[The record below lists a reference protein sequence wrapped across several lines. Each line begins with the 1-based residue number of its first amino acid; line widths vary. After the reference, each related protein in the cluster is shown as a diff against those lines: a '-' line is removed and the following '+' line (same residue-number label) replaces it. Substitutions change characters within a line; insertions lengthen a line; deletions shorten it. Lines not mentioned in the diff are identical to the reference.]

1 MQQSQGQSPSYHTNT
16 NSCFFSSR
24 DCAAK
29 PRAVTL
35 VPHKHKQTVQQSQGQ
50 SPLYHTNT
58 NRLCNKAKGSHPHT
72 TQIQTPSYHTNTNNC
87 FFSSTDYAA
96 KPRAVTL
103 IPHKYKQLFLFF
115 YRLCSKAKG
124 SHPHTTQIQTNRLCN
139 KAKGSHPHT
148 TQIQTAV
155 SFLLQTMQQSQGQS
169 PSYHTNIALQSVG
182 VYLLSSHVYRCVCN
196 VASQLL
202 VMSKWI

>member
-35 VPHKHKQTVQQSQGQ
+35 IPHKYKQTVQQSQGQ
-50 SPLYHTNT
+50 SPSYHTNT
-58 NRLCNKAKGSHPHT
+58 NRLCNKAKGIHPHT
-72 TQIQTPSYHTNTNNC
+72 TQIQTTVSFLLQTMQQSQEQSPSYHTNTNSC

-124 SHPHTTQIQTNRLCN
+124 SHPHTTQIYPYNL
-139 KAKGSHPHT
+139 SE
-148 TQIQTAV
+148 
-155 SFLLQTMQQSQGQS
+155 SL
-169 PSYHTNIALQSVG
+169 
-182 VYLLSSHVYRCVCN
+182 YLLSSHVYRCVCN